1 MKISRNEIVLFC
13 SVVTF
18 VILLIVAAVRGTLF
32 QLQSIFVA
40 VFFAGWV
47 ALLVFCI
54 FTLVLP
60 RVRAT
65 QKASRKQKNQSRVT
79 APLPSEESPRR
90 SPRSHLPVRERI
102 SAYVEERRREE
113 GIPAPTLL
121 RPTKSQ
127 QAAAATEAVASHI
140 TPSTPSVSSTEEL
153 PGLDE
158 NLEFDLGADLG
169 AKSTAPSSGSDEL
182 PGFDGDLDLDGMG
195 AEDIVGADDLGLD
208 DSFDADGGSSELDST
223 GDASDGELP
232 GFDGDLDV
240 GSDSLDDNFDDLGDA
255 GDDFMVTADSSD
267 EMGSL
272 DDSGLDDFADAGDD
286 SFDAD
291 GGDDLMTMDDSGLD
305 DFADAGDDSFDADGG
320 DDLMTMDDAGMD
332 DSMLDDSSMESDGG
346 GLPDFDGDLDASM
359 DDGDLMLAD
368 DEFGDLEEIG
378 DLEP

>member
-1 MKISRNEIVLFC
+1 MKISRNAIVLFC

-18 VILLIVAAVRGTLF
+18 IILLLVAAVQGTLF
-32 QLQSIFVA
+32 ELQSILVA

-60 RVRAT
+60 RVRAA
-65 QKASRKQKNQSRVT
+65 QKASRKQKSQSRAT
-79 APLPSEESPRR
+79 APPPAEEIPKR
-90 SPRSHLPVRERI
+90 SPRSNLPVRERI

-113 GIPAPTLL
+113 GIPAPALL
-121 RPTKSQ
+121 RPTRSS
-127 QAAAATEAVASHI
+127 QAAAAAAPHI
-140 TPSTPSVSSTEEL
+140 APSVSSTEEL
-153 PGLDE
+153 PGIDE
-158 NLEFDLGADLG
+158 NLEFDLGADVAAEAG
-169 AKSTAPSSGSDEL
+169 ITAPSGSDEL

-208 DSFDADGGSSELDST
+208 DSFDSDGGSSELDST
-223 GDASDGELP
+223 GDASNGDLP

-240 GSDSLDDNFDDLGDA
+240 GSDALDDLGDI
-255 GDDFMVTADSSD
+255 GDDSMATDGSGD
-267 EMGSL
+267 EMESL
-272 DDSGLDDFADAGDD
+272 DDSGFDDFQDAGDD

-291 GGDDLMTMDDSGLD
+291 GGDDLMTMDDSGDEMESLD
-305 DFADAGDDSFDADGG
+305 DSGFDDFQDAGDDSFDADGG

-346 GLPDFDGDLDASM
+346 LPDFDGDLDAPM

-368 DEFGDLEEIG
+368 DDFGDLEEIG